1 LNPAL
6 AKTQKLATFTP
17 PRLRV
22 LIAETIVDPEVN
34 TSSTRTIGL
43 FDGLWPLMSN
53 RNAPIR
59 FWLRSKVDKPTW
71 SDLALED
78 LSNSRA
84 VAPRILRAKERA
96 RIPVCENPRFLLFAG
111 EEGKGTNIGVVC
123 SSGQFLTTSS
133 ATIGIRLVKP
143 FSFIEL
149 MISAASG
156 VYSVIAKPLTPDNSI
171 GMMEVGNTSLQLMH
185 RGEPSLLQITHGV
198 GRTKSRNLDT

>member
-1 LNPAL
+1 M
-6 AKTQKLATFTP
+6 
-17 PRLRV
+17 LRV

-111 EEGKGTNIGVVC
+111 EEGKGTNIGVVS

-133 ATIGIRLVKP
+133 ATIGTRLVRP

-149 MISAASG
+149 ITRAASG
-156 VYSVIAKPLTPDNSI
+156 VYSDIAKPITPDTSI
-171 GMMEVGNTSLQLMH
+171 GMMAVGNLFLQV
-185 RGEPSLLQITHGV
+185 RQSVEPNLSQMTHGV
-198 GRTKSRNLDT
+198 GRTKSRNLDTWTSVF